1 MSLIKATV
9 VKIDAAKALVKVK
22 FEQHENM
29 VSGWLNILQMNAS
42 NYAIY
47 STPEKGARVWVDMDD
62 NFEEGVMVGAYYD
75 ADNSPPSSSAG
86 AMHIKG
92 KDGSEILIDGGNIKI
107 SVPGNVD
114 IEAAADVNITAA
126 SNVTVTAAVTILDG
140 IVKLGGANAATPVM
154 GSSKVFV
161 KL

>member
-1 MSLIKATV
+1 M

-114 IEAAADVNITAA
+114 IVAA
-126 SNVTVTAAVTILDG
+126 SKVTVTADQ
-140 IVKLGGANAATPVM
+140 IVLEGTVLLGGSDAATPVE
-154 GSSKVFV
+154 GSGKVFV
-161 KL
+161 KM